1 MTGRNHYHDNPKV
14 SVGNIWLT
22 VAFWVQWVKSISGW
36 PFCLA
41 LWVKCSNCPFML
53 WRLHGVLIG
62 KNIYHLCLYMTFSS
76 FKHVQGKVTE
86 TSNRICIY
94 FFLFSPRMVLF
105 CFLGH
110 PKLFL
115 SVDVPIIFGCPI
127 LSIAQVMKAINIW
140 QWVADDAHGG
150 ICRQFTMGSFPQP
163 PPFLCCL
170 YGRIQS
176 SPWCR

>member
-1 MTGRNHYHDNPKV
+1 MTGRNHYYDNPTV
-14 SVGNIWLT
+14 SAGNIWLT
-22 VAFWVQWVKSISGW
+22 AAFWVQWVKSISGW

-41 LWVKCSNCPFML
+41 LWVKCGNCPFML
-53 WRLHGVLIG
+53 WRLPGVFIG

-94 FFLFSPRMVLF
+94 FFVFSPEMVLF
-105 CFLGH
+105 CILGH

-140 QWVADDAHGG
+140 QWVADDAYRG
-150 ICRQFTMGSFPQP
+150 ICR
-163 PPFLCCL
+163 
-170 YGRIQS
+170 
-176 SPWCR
+176 